1 LNNQFQPQI
10 VGNTSPNVILGV
22 ASLILGVI
30 GLFGMVPTLIFTLCG
45 IIPIG
50 FGIAA
55 LITGVLAKVKV
66 KNDPLNW
73 GGGGLA
79 LGGIIAGVFCI
90 IAPVLYI
97 ILVMVF
103 FFGIA
108 AMSSPAR

>member
-1 LNNQFQPQI
+1 MNVPPAGSTSTQ
-10 VGNTSPNVILGV
+10 SPNIVLAAASAILGAV
-22 ASLILGVI
+22 
-30 GLFGMVPTLIFTLCG
+30 GLLGMVPTLVFTFCG

-55 LITGVLAKVKV
+55 VITGVLAKVKA
-66 KNDPLNW
+66 KNDPQNW
-73 GGGGLA
+73 GGSGLA
-79 LGGIIAGVFCI
+79 IGGAIAGVFCI

-108 AMSSPAR
+108 ALNSPAR

>member
-1 LNNQFQPQI
+1 MNCPPQAHA
-10 VGNTSPNVILGV
+10 VPVQSPNIILAV
-22 ASLILGVI
+22 ASVILGVI
-30 GLFGMVPTLIFTLCG
+30 GLFGMVPTLIFTICG

-66 KNDPLNW
+66 KNDPINW
-73 GGGGLA
+73 GGGGFA

-108 AMSSPAR
+108 AMSSPGR

>member
-1 LNNQFQPQI
+1 MNYPPQAPLPP
-10 VGNTSPNVILGV
+10 TQSPNIILAV
-22 ASLILGVI
+22 ASVVLGAI
-30 GLFGMVPTLIFTLCG
+30 GLLGMIPTLIFTLCG

-55 LITGVLAKVKV
+55 VITGILAKVKA
-66 KNDPLNW
+66 KNDPQNW
-73 GGGGLA
+73 GGGGFA
-79 LGGIIAGVFCI
+79 IGGAIAGVFCI

-103 FFGIA
+103 LFGIA